1 MSLLYTLDAMEE
13 GTAARRLIDSA
24 VSLLMRTNSVSSQ
37 RGSKRISSTKDRVAS
52 KFRLSVV
59 TSTLMDCL
67 PVNILI
73 EEPNASMASSS
84 SMGVLLAVPS
94 IIISVMRFATPI
106 LLGSSKSIPP
116 LISIPKLIKGNSS
129 SLAP

>member
-1 MSLLYTLDAMEE
+1 MSLLYTLEAMEE

-24 VSLLMRTNSVSSQ
+24 VSLLMRLNSVSSQ
-37 RGSKRISSTKDRVAS
+37 RGSKKISSTKDRVAS

-59 TSTLMDCL
+59 TSTLMDCF

-106 LLGSSKSIPP
+106 LFGSSKSIPP

>member
-1 MSLLYTLDAMEE
+1 MSLLYTLEAMEE

-24 VSLLMRTNSVSSQ
+24 VSLLMRLNSVSSQ
-37 RGSKRISSTKDRVAS
+37 RGSKKISSTKDRVAS

-59 TSTLMDCL
+59 TSTLMDCF

-106 LLGSSKSIPP
+106 LFGSSKSIPP
-116 LISIPKLIKGNSS
+116 LIWIPKLIKGNSS